1 MTVAVEM
8 KVKGPLFDGSAERIL
23 ENAIEHGVDEL
34 AQHGL
39 DLVQS
44 RLGQVLRH
52 PTGRYQS
59 RVVVDRAAGSDAFV
73 ITDGGVVYGP
83 WLEGESGRNTRSRF
97 KGYQTFR
104 RTREALE
111 RQAAEIAG
119 PVILR
124 DAQKLNG

>member
-1 MTVAVEM
+1 MTVTTELH
-8 KVKGPLFDGSAERIL
+8 VKGPLFDGSAERII
-23 ENAIEHGVDEL
+23 EQAIEHGVDEL

-39 DLVQS
+39 DLVQA

-59 RVVVDRAAGSDAFV
+59 RVTTERAQGSDAFV

-83 WLEGESGRNTRSRF
+83 WLEGESGRNKKSRF

-104 RTREALE
+104 RTREALQ
-111 RQAAEIAG
+111 RQASEIAG

-124 DAQKLNG
+124 EAQKLNG